1 MFSDVIEFK
10 EQYDQIKLY
19 KELGQILE
27 IINRGI
33 HSWEEY
39 NRSVYLHRKLL
50 REYPEIMILKYGVNN
65 GASMHFDPGVQEE
78 TIYQIVEAL
87 RTDGMA
93 MVVAHMINE
102 QHSYP
107 HKM

>member
-1 MFSDVIEFK
+1 MFSDVIDFK

-65 GASMHFDPGVQEE
+65 GASMLSGPGVQKK
-78 TIYQIVEAL
+78 TMCQIVEEL

-93 MVVAHMINE
+93 MVVLHVIK
-102 QHSYP
+102 H
-107 HKM
+107 HIF